1 VLVGLGLLE
10 IRPMPF
16 VSGEKGAVVRV
27 TNPLAEDE
35 PFLRATL
42 LETLASRA
50 EYNLARLQKSIR
62 LFEIGTVFSAQ
73 PPGDSTKLPR
83 ENLRVGVVVEG
94 LSAPRHFTDKEERL
108 YDEWDAKWIA
118 QVIAQ
123 SAFPASN
130 IKLIPGVEQQLW
142 EIHRDGKPV
151 GHVER
156 LALNAPV
163 WAPPAFGIEVDLTD
177 ASSTPAEAAKHR
189 PLPNT
194 PPVEVDLALLV
205 PSGVSAEQI
214 ESLIR
219 AEAGDLL
226 EDLALFDEFRGKGI
240 AEGSRSLAWRLTFRS
255 AERTLKEKEVQSR
268 TAKIVRSLEE
278 KLGVRQRT
286 A

>member
-1 VLVGLGLLE
+1 
-10 IRPMPF
+10 
-16 VSGEKGAVVRV
+16 VSGEKGSVVRV
-27 TNPLAEDE
+27 SNPLAEDE
-35 PFLRATL
+35 PFLRATI

-83 ENLRVGVVVEG
+83 ENLRAGVVING
-94 LSAPRHFTDKEERL
+94 LRSPRHFTDTQDHQ

-118 QVIAQ
+118 QVIAE
-123 SAFPASN
+123 SAFPGSGV
-130 IKLIPGVEQQLW
+130 KLIPSTEPALW
-142 EIHRDGKPV
+142 EIQRDGAKV

-156 LALNAPV
+156 LPLNAPI
-163 WAPPAFGIEVDLTD
+163 WAAPAFGIEVDLSD
-177 ASSTPAEAAKHR
+177 ASSVTPEAAKHR

-214 ESLIR
+214 EQLIH
-219 AEAGDLL
+219 AEAGELL
-226 EDLALFDEFRGKGI
+226 EDLVLFDEFRGKGI

-255 AERTLKEKEVQSR
+255 AERTLKEKEVQGR